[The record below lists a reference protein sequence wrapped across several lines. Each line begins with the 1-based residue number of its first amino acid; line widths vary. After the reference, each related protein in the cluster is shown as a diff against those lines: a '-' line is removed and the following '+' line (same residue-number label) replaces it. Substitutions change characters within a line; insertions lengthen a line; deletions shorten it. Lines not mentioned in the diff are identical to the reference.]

1 MRIPVKNYT
10 PPQITQKE
18 QQEKEDKKT
27 ILPFSKSNLWIRI
40 VDKRKKMSTLI
51 KGANNIDNVS
61 SEQKMLLNQ
70 IFLNEVGTYGD
81 MMFNI
86 SSLEAARW
94 WKFRNNLSPILN
106 SVLFT
111 PQVTVSS
118 VEEDQEDQQLV
129 TNNPLAV
136 YNATLYGNDNL
147 NYTQIENL
155 QNVLN
160 KIADKKSSY
169 PSSNLDLNNQIRIQ
183 NFEVKWLTEAFT
195 TREAKLVVY
204 IEHEQLMKTKAIEYL
219 MTINNRLRIST
230 QFLDMFGGDKVLFNK
245 FISSFSQDNQW
256 KLESE
261 QLDLYDEYQSIINAS
276 AKDSELDEWVIYNFS
291 TEFNDDMS
299 LKLTIE
305 LISPGYSVT
314 KRFDTIQP
322 IQVLNTDVVKYF
334 QEKGFMKV
342 STSKSSKLK
351 DGTIYIPVRTVNNPA
366 NITAASKNTNQNKE
380 IRKTHL
386 VFDASNFVLHMLWL
400 YAWELKQSYDKTNP
414 DKLNSNFLVTFEVD
428 LSLPK
433 KDTKSNERFNGA
445 LVTKF
450 VDDNN
455 NHISWFNFDK
465 LSKVIEDNTDCA
477 FQYNSEDS
485 GSQLKYL
492 WNFEVNEKNESKLLQ
507 KQENVKIKNLM
518 SQYPQTTLIEEVV
531 TNWYELSDGSKVS
544 ESQLN
549 ALRTQEKNNEKEKKK
564 FDSDKLSYALDT
576 INKIKFVEKKGGM
589 LIPYEDIEWGTWN
602 LIRVKGDNREFPSYL
617 PRKEIQ
623 KPTDL
628 TIQYNIRWASFYVN
642 ELYKIANE
650 INERWWK
657 LQKKHINNYPDWEE
671 RPVQYVIEDKR
682 WKTKKIIHLGF
693 SQIKYEKYV
702 KNLNELLLLL
712 NMHFDLT
719 ELFGPLRVV
728 PKSMD
733 TTEQHLLS
741 LEEEAFNKFWE
752 DYLCKSFCEKRSA
765 SNSWNEYWQLLREYF
780 IEQRKTTTTV
790 DLYQNI
796 IPLKPSSTLYRNYL
810 YPIFIVS
817 TQDEAWLQRLK
828 TPIQKFTLDIIS
840 EIFNYRREAMKYYA
854 IEKIEDKEDKEWYD
868 NWNRRKTNKLKE
880 NEGTEN
886 RTNKIDSQ
894 IDNIAELSLNVAI
907 HDYDYVKQVD
917 ASFKDFIEKMTSSDR
932 NNKKWI
938 EIIISDSTK
947 HIMTKEEYDVFFEIQ
962 KNVFEGLD
970 KNSVAINRYYD
981 NNIIS
986 LQTQSETVSDLPYQ
1000 LGAFSPHER
1009 TQDSFEEKLKTI
1021 RSILTGDSTFITQL
1035 DKSKL
1040 NNVIS
1045 MMELMSK
1052 NDGSS
1057 ESNIDNIVKWV
1068 QLKKDDEDSTKL
1080 YNSISG
1086 SDFFSD
1092 LSKLGMKKKHIM
1104 SLFDSLLFKANGQS
1118 YYVPDLKVYAP
1129 LTIYSAFDSSTAIQK
1144 AINSNGLLSREN
1156 IYDLNSRISP
1166 QTGIYKITELSYS
1179 IDEYGLWTHNWQAV
1193 KLDYGFMN
1201 FAHKIIYDEIDIKES
1216 IYSNIKQFD
1225 SERNNFFDSS
1235 IVLSDKFLNWS
1246 EFSISEF
1253 PESSVGTFDH
1263 PYRSNYITN
1272 LLDKKTNYSQIIPNN
1287 YFEPIYT
1294 NVAGW
1299 KVPNNFITSYFY
1311 SQKKSM
1317 FSIENYMN
1325 WQPDWWFKISDLKY
1339 LNFLQELNSAIPRR
1353 YNEPLKN
1360 NIITSLMSNWDF
1372 FTRSEKEP
1380 YVGDSTNS
1388 ITSKKRV
1395 KIDKDKGS
1403 ANIDNNLDTGTVI
1416 TISRY
1421 DHPSISPDLT
1431 LDSQGI
1437 LGTKD
1442 IMLYDKIKINDT
1454 VSQNYGWR
1462 TIEKYIIVDFPLF
1475 FKIFSK
1481 NSTSK
1486 IRNLFST
1493 KPTEALYFW
1502 EDYVEQS
1509 VNINSLY
1516 YEWLKNNQL
1525 DYAMILSQENL
1536 DIEETQFLE
1545 LKRYAMHFLT
1555 NFFDVYNINEPFTIS
1570 PNQSTSSFS
1579 ISFTTEK
1586 KDATEH
1592 KKYTEYYQSYI
1603 EWDHFKSAVNN
1614 LIQWESMQQLFECDA
1629 RNKLEKF
1636 ASSTG
1641 FFYSVNGDEIE
1652 GKKKLQD
1659 KWNDFKLDMR
1669 AQIITDI
1676 MPKFLDEWLTEAS
1689 KKWESYSSIHQL
1701 YKSRLDT
1708 MWFDFILIN
1717 SSNLKQTK
1725 GTCRFSAIRWDY
1737 VNNKTGFDFVSNIS
1751 MEQIFDA
1758 TSRKEHRIVAVKED
1772 DIRNET
1778 DYSTRIYDK
1787 WIYEEP
1793 EYSLKEYP
1801 KDKNK
1806 PQTLEAARAYYGRMD
1821 MIIDNSTTKN
1831 NCVISEERCGI
1842 LDAWNYSYHG
1852 ITHANG
1858 YDIIENEFLEY
1869 SESRIQ
1875 FSKYFEGWNCHGDD
1889 NSQQNRLAPIK
1900 VFSVL
1905 YRDYDKFPKLPS
1917 N

>member
-1 MRIPVKNYT
+1 MRVPVKNYT

-40 VDKRKKMSTLI
+40 VDKRKKMLTLI
-51 KGANNIDNVS
+51 KGANNINNVS

-106 SVLFT
+106 SILFT

-195 TREAKLVVY
+195 TREAKLVIYV
-204 IEHEQLMKTKAIEYL
+204 EHEQLMKTKAIEYL
-219 MTINNRLRIST
+219 MTINNRLKIST
-230 QFLDMFGGDKVLFNK
+230 QFLDMFQGDRLLFDR
-245 FISSFSQDNQW
+245 FISSFSQDNLW
-256 KLESE
+256 NSTSE
-261 QLDLYDEYQSIINAS
+261 PLTLYDEYQNIIKAS

-291 TEFNDDMS
+291 TEFNEDMS
-299 LKLTIE
+299 LKLVIE
-305 LISPGYSVT
+305 LISPGYSVK

-342 STSKSSKLK
+342 STAKSSELK

-380 IRKTHL
+380 VRKTHL

-428 LSLPK
+428 LTPPK
-433 KDTKSNERFNGA
+433 NDSKSNERFNGA

-450 VDDNN
+450 VDDKD

-465 LSKVIEDNTDCA
+465 LSNVIENNTDCA

-492 WNFEVNEKNESKLLQ
+492 WNFEINEKNESKLQQ
-507 KQENVKIKNLM
+507 KEENVKIKNLI
-518 SQYPQTTLIEEVV
+518 SQYPQTTLIEEKV
-531 TNWYELSDGSKVS
+531 TNWYQLSDGSKVS

-549 ALRTQEKNNEKEKKK
+549 AMRAEERNKPKEQQKKENL
-564 FDSDKLSYALDT
+564 KLDYALET
-576 INKIKFVEKKGGM
+576 INKIKFVETKSGR
-589 LIPYEDIEWGTWN
+589 LIPYEDIEYGNWD
-602 LIRVKGDNREFPSYL
+602 LVKVEGDNRDFGYTS
-617 PRKEIQ
+617 RK
-623 KPTDL
+623 
-628 TIQYNIRWASFYVN
+628 TIKEPNSWTIVYNIRWARLYLD
-642 ELYKIANE
+642 ELKKIA
-650 INERWWK
+650 
-657 LQKKHINNYPDWEE
+657 KKVNDNWYEKTQNNDLEQ
-671 RPVQYVIEDKR
+671 RPVKYAIADKR
-682 WKTKKIIHLGF
+682 GFIFSVSGSLGTTKWHDYVEKLNYLLG
-693 SQIKYEKYV
+693 
-702 KNLNELLLLL
+702 LLEQQ
-712 NMHFDLT
+712 FDLT
-719 ELFGPLRVV
+719 ELYGTYGGV
-728 PKSMD
+728 PKSME

-741 LEEEAFNKFWE
+741 LEEAAFNAFWT
-752 DYLCKSFCEKRSA
+752 DDLPKTYCWKRS
-765 SNSWNEYWQLLREYF
+765 SSKNWSEYWEILRQYF
-780 IEQRKTTTTV
+780 IEQRKTKPPVV
-790 DLYQNI
+790 DLYGDI

-894 IDNIAELSLNVAI
+894 IDNIAELSLDVVI

-938 EIIISDSTK
+938 EIIVSDSTK
-947 HIMTKEEYDVFFEIQ
+947 HIMTKEEYDVFFEVQ
-962 KNVFEGLD
+962 KNVFDGLD
-970 KNSVAINRYYD
+970 KNSVAINRYHD

-1009 TQDSFEEKLKTI
+1009 TQDSFEEKLKSI
-1021 RSILTGDSTFITQL
+1021 RQVLNGESSFVSQL

-1040 NNVIS
+1040 LNVIG

-1057 ESNIDNIVKWV
+1057 ESNIDNIIKWIE
-1068 QLKKDDEDSTKL
+1068 LKKDDEDSTKL

-1118 YYVPDLKVYAP
+1118 YYVPNLKVYAP
-1129 LTIYSAFDSSTAIQK
+1129 LTIYSAFDSSTAIQTI
-1144 AINSNGLLSREN
+1144 INNNQLLSRRN
-1156 IYDLNSRISP
+1156 IFDLNSRISP
-1166 QTGIYKITELSYS
+1166 QTGIYKITQLSYS
-1179 IDEYGLWTHNWQAV
+1179 IDEYGLWTHNWEAV

-1216 IYSNIKQFD
+1216 IYSNVKQFD
-1225 SERNNFFDSS
+1225 VETSNFFDTS
-1235 IVLSDKFLNWS
+1235 IVVSDKLLNWL
-1246 EFSISEF
+1246 EFNILEF
-1253 PESSVGTFDH
+1253 PKSASSTFDH
-1263 PYRSNYITN
+1263 PYRQQYKTN
-1272 LLDKKTNYSQIIPNN
+1272 LLSKDEFITEKQSKTYDII
-1287 YFEPIYT
+1287 YG
-1294 NVAGW
+1294 NVQGW
-1299 KVPNNFITSYFY
+1299 KIPDNFITSYFY
-1311 SQKKSM
+1311 SQKNSLWAL
-1317 FSIENYMN
+1317 ENYMN
-1325 WQPDWWFKISDLKY
+1325 WQFESGFSNKISDIKY
-1339 LNFLQELNSAIPRR
+1339 LNLLEQLNSQVPQLD
-1353 YNEPLKN
+1353 NEPIKD

-1372 FTRSEKEP
+1372 FTRSAEEP
-1380 YVGDSTNS
+1380 YVGNSTNS
-1388 ITSKKRV
+1388 VAFKKRV
-1395 KIDKDKGS
+1395 KISKDL
-1403 ANIDNNLDTGTVI
+1403 AIIDSNLDTGTVL

-1431 LDSQGI
+1431 FDSSGI

-1442 IMLYDKIKINDT
+1442 IMLYDKITNNDT
-1454 VSQNYGWR
+1454 TSQNYGWR
-1462 TIEKYIIVDFPLF
+1462 TIEKYIILDFPFF
-1475 FKIFSK
+1475 FKIFSE

-1486 IRNLFST
+1486 INNLLSE
-1493 KPTEALYFW
+1493 KPGGVLYLW

-1509 VNINSLY
+1509 INLNSSY
-1516 YEWLKNNQL
+1516 YQWLKNNQL
-1525 DYAMILSQENL
+1525 DYATIVSQENL
-1536 DIEETQFLE
+1536 SMEEVQLLH
-1545 LKRYAMHFLT
+1545 LKRYAM
-1555 NFFDVYNINEPFTIS
+1555 
-1570 PNQSTSSFS
+1570 
-1579 ISFTTEK
+1579 
-1586 KDATEH
+1586 
-1592 KKYTEYYQSYI
+1592 
-1603 EWDHFKSAVNN
+1603 
-1614 LIQWESMQQLFECDA
+1614 QL
-1629 RNKLEKF
+1629 
-1636 ASSTG
+1636 
-1641 FFYSVNGDEIE
+1641 
-1652 GKKKLQD
+1652 
-1659 KWNDFKLDMR
+1659 
-1669 AQIITDI
+1669 
-1676 MPKFLDEWLTEAS
+1676 
-1689 KKWESYSSIHQL
+1689 
-1701 YKSRLDT
+1701 
-1708 MWFDFILIN
+1708 
-1717 SSNLKQTK
+1717 
-1725 GTCRFSAIRWDY
+1725 
-1737 VNNKTGFDFVSNIS
+1737 
-1751 MEQIFDA
+1751 
-1758 TSRKEHRIVAVKED
+1758 
-1772 DIRNET
+1772 
-1778 DYSTRIYDK
+1778 
-1787 WIYEEP
+1787 
-1793 EYSLKEYP
+1793 
-1801 KDKNK
+1801 
-1806 PQTLEAARAYYGRMD
+1806 
-1821 MIIDNSTTKN
+1821 
-1831 NCVISEERCGI
+1831 
-1842 LDAWNYSYHG
+1842 
-1852 ITHANG
+1852 
-1858 YDIIENEFLEY
+1858 
-1869 SESRIQ
+1869 
-1875 FSKYFEGWNCHGDD
+1875 
-1889 NSQQNRLAPIK
+1889 
-1900 VFSVL
+1900 SVL
-1905 YRDYDKFPKLPS
+1905 YRMRSF
-1917 N
+1917 